1 MAEVLDKIAKLPTP
15 KRIMILIGILLLISG
30 GYYYLFYMPKQTEIS
45 QLQSKLDQLQS
56 DLIKK
61 QTIARKLPQFKKEVA
76 KLNEDFTIALVQ
88 LPNKKE
94 VPALLYN
101 ISKLGREAGLDFLLF
116 KPMPEV
122 KRDFYAEIPVDIKVL
137 GKFHDIVAFFNRVS
151 KLTRIVNITNLNV
164 SITKISDTEDS
175 LTTSCLATTFRFL
188 EKEDKSETKN
198 TKGKQSL

>member
-1 MAEVLDKIAKLPTP
+1 VAEVLDKIAKLPTP

-101 ISKLGREAGLDFLLF
+101 ISRLGREAGLDFLLF

-122 KRDFYAEIPVDIKVL
+122 KQDFYAEIPVDIKVL

-198 TKGKQSL
+198 TKGK

>member
-1 MAEVLDKIAKLPTP
+1 MAGAQDTIAKLPTP
-15 KRIMILIGILLLISG
+15 KKIMILIGILLLISG

-61 QTIARKLPQFKKEVA
+61 QTIARKLAKFKKEVA

-101 ISKLGREAGLDFLLF
+101 VSKLGRETGLEFLLF
-116 KPMPEV
+116 KPIPEV

-137 GKFHDIVAFFNRVS
+137 GKFHKIVAFFDRVS
-151 KLTRIVNITNLNV
+151 RLSRIVNITNLNV
-164 SITKISDTEDS
+164 SSTKISDTEDS
-175 LTTSCLATTFRFL
+175 LTVSCLAITFRFL
-188 EKEDKSETKN
+188 EKEDKSGTEN
-198 TKGKQSL
+198 TKGK

>member
-1 MAEVLDKIAKLPTP
+1 VAEVLDKIAKLPTP
-15 KRIMILIGILLLISG
+15 KKIMILIGILLLISG

-61 QTIARKLPQFKKEVA
+61 QTIARKLAKFKKEVA

-101 ISKLGREAGLDFLLF
+101 VSRLGRETGLEFLLF

-137 GKFHDIVAFFNRVS
+137 GKFHKIVAFFNRVS

-175 LTTSCLATTFRFL
+175 LTVSCLATTFRFL

-198 TKGKQSL
+198 TKGK

>member
-1 MAEVLDKIAKLPTP
+1 VAEVLDKIAKLPTP

-137 GKFHDIVAFFNRVS
+137 GKFHKIVAFFNRVS

-164 SITKISDTEDS
+164 SIIKISDTEDS

-188 EKEDKSETKN
+188 EKEEKSETKN
-198 TKGKQSL
+198 TKGK

>member
-137 GKFHDIVAFFNRVS
+137 GKFHDIVTFFNRVS

-164 SITKISDTEDS
+164 SSIKISDTEDS
-175 LTTSCLATTFRFL
+175 LTVSCLATTFRFL
-188 EKEDKSETKN
+188 EKEEKSDTKN
-198 TKGKQSL
+198 TKGK

>member
-101 ISKLGREAGLDFLLF
+101 ISRLGREAGLDFLLF

-122 KRDFYAEIPVDIKVL
+122 KQDFYAEIPVDIKVL

-198 TKGKQSL
+198 TKGK

>member
-15 KRIMILIGILLLISG
+15 KKIMILIGILLLISG

-61 QTIARKLPQFKKEVA
+61 QTIARKLAKFKKEVA

-101 ISKLGREAGLDFLLF
+101 VSRLGRETGLEFLLF

-137 GKFHDIVAFFNRVS
+137 GKFHKIVAFFNRVS

-175 LTTSCLATTFRFL
+175 LTVSCLATTFRFL

-198 TKGKQSL
+198 TKGK

>member
-1 MAEVLDKIAKLPTP
+1 MAPVLDKIAKLPTP

-30 GYYYLFYMPKQTEIS
+30 GYYYLFYMPKQTEIT
-45 QLQSKLDQLQS
+45 QLQSKLEQLQS
-56 DLIKK
+56 DLIKR
-61 QTIARKLPQFKKEVA
+61 QTIARKLPQFKKEVV

-198 TKGKQSL
+198 TKGK

>member
-1 MAEVLDKIAKLPTP
+1 VAPVLDKIAKLPTP

-30 GYYYLFYMPKQTEIS
+30 GYYYLFYMPKQTEIT
-45 QLQSKLDQLQS
+45 QLQSKLEQLQS
-56 DLIKK
+56 DLIKR
-61 QTIARKLPQFKKEVA
+61 QTIARKLPQFKKEVV

-151 KLTRIVNITNLNV
+151 KLTRIVNITNLNM
-164 SITKISDTEDS
+164 SNTKTSDREVS

-198 TKGKQSL
+198 TKGK

>member
-1 MAEVLDKIAKLPTP
+1 MADALDKIVKLPTT
-15 KRIMILIGILLLISG
+15 KKIMILIGILFLISG
-30 GYYYLFYMPKQTEIS
+30 GYYYLFYMSKQKEIS
-45 QLQSKLDQLQS
+45 ELQSKLDQLKS

-61 QTIARKLPQFKKEVA
+61 QTIARKLVKFKKEVA

-94 VPALLYN
+94 IPTLLSN
-101 ISKLGREAGLDFLLF
+101 ISKLGRETGLEFLLF

-137 GKFHDIVAFFNRVS
+137 GRFHSVAAFFDKVS
-151 KLTRIVNITNLNV
+151 KLPRIVNITNLNM
-164 SITKISDTEDS
+164 SNTKTSDGEDS
-175 LTTSCLATTFRFL
+175 LTISCLATTFKFL

-198 TKGKQSL
+198 TKKK

>member
-1 MAEVLDKIAKLPTP
+1 VAEVLDKIAKLPTP

-137 GKFHDIVAFFNRVS
+137 GKFHDIVTFFNRVS

-164 SITKISDTEDS
+164 SSIKISDTEDS
-175 LTTSCLATTFRFL
+175 LTVSCLATTFRFL
-188 EKEDKSETKN
+188 EKEEKSDTKN
-198 TKGKQSL
+198 TKGK

>member
-137 GKFHDIVAFFNRVS
+137 GKFHDIVTFFNRVS

-188 EKEDKSETKN
+188 EKEDKSETKK
-198 TKGKQSL
+198 TKGK